1 MIFHRSFVIL
11 GFLCGRG
18 LANLACCHTVR
29 KLDFADATVK
39 FTNGQCYQRVNKN
52 DFTFSYLS
60 TRNNVVITFLTIFRD
75 DEKKKEMKKEF
86 SALEWVFLFLLI
98 CMSNNRPSSI
108 ALISL
113 LAHHSAPCID
123 HKPCTN
129 IVMRINIPLRWIF
142 QNVRITNLLLQVI
155 EKPQTQG
162 AVTRVIAPSVAGIV
176 SKMPQVHGC
185 LPHAHLR
192 TGATHA
198 LLVG

>member
-1 MIFHRSFVIL
+1 
-11 GFLCGRG
+11 
-18 LANLACCHTVR
+18 
-29 KLDFADATVK
+29 
-39 FTNGQCYQRVNKN
+39 
-52 DFTFSYLS
+52 
-60 TRNNVVITFLTIFRD
+60 
-75 DEKKKEMKKEF
+75 MKKEF

-123 HKPCTN
+123 HKPCNN

-142 QNVRITNLLLQVI
+142 QNVRITNLLLQMI

-162 AVTRVIAPSVAGIV
+162 AVTRVITPSVAGIV

-198 LLVG
+198 LLVGLTESTLLQLTKTLHDRCASTGVQTVVSGTSTLKWETVAFILFIIFHYHQCTLCDIAALIS

>member
-1 MIFHRSFVIL
+1 MKTIL
-11 GFLCGRG
+11 PSHIYRREITL
-18 LANLACCHTVR
+18 LSHSWP
-29 KLDFADATVK
+29 
-39 FTNGQCYQRVNKN
+39 
-52 DFTFSYLS
+52 FSAM
-60 TRNNVVITFLTIFRD
+60 TK
-75 DEKKKEMKKEF
+75 KKKEMKKEF

-113 LAHHSAPCID
+113 LAHHSAHCID

-142 QNVRITNLLLQVI
+142 QNVRITNFLLQVI